1 MTDDSLPQGPRRAM
15 PPTDAELSSDVGD
28 VYGSVFRPAPGQG
41 SPRPQRSASEP
52 DPDLDDSPTVVR
64 SKAVGSKAAGKQ
76 PAKEPSLRRS
86 IGLTALSTVLP
97 GAGLLGARSNAAKAV
112 GAIVPLVFLGTIAAI
127 GWSAFSN
134 LGSFAGFAVDPGQL
148 RRLSLVL
155 VAVALV
161 WVALIAGT
169 HLLTRPKGLGTS
181 KRMTG
186 AVAVTVL
193 SLVISA
199 PVAVAARYSFDQQKL
214 VETVFAPEDEVE
226 SSSRPT
232 IDAKEENPWEGHPR
246 LNILLLGA
254 DGAKARSDENG
265 IRTDTIMVA
274 SINTATG
281 ATDIV
286 QIPRNVQYTPF
297 PEGSELEELFPNGF
311 RGEGDPAQWFINAL
325 WHTVEDS
332 PWYSDVLEGQ
342 TYRGAEALKQG
353 VEGITGLKVDYFVM
367 LDIDGVQRL
376 INAMG
381 GVTVNINDR
390 LPIGGDSSG
399 RKPSGYLEPGPNQ
412 RLNGYEAMWYA
423 RSRKDSSD
431 YDRMARQSCLV
442 NAIIKQA
449 NPATMLTSYEAI
461 AAAGAD
467 MVMTDI
473 PQQVLQPL
481 VELSLVVKDADIER
495 LVFSPGKNGYDY
507 ANPDFEEMRAA
518 VEEAI
523 NDDDEPTP
531 TPASTAEASPTTEV
545 TDEPTQS
552 EDPAESA
559 DPADSPSPSASP
571 TFVDGSQSV
580 TDACAYNPR

>member
-1 MTDDSLPQGPRRAM
+1 MTEDKPSRPRRAL
-15 PPTDAELSSDVGD
+15 PPTDDELRSDVGD
-28 VYGSVFRPAPGQG
+28 IYGSVFRPANAPQ
-41 SPRPQRSASEP
+41 PAQQPPEPQRSAPEREP
-52 DPDLDDSPTVVR
+52 ERDDSPTVVR
-64 SKAVGSKAAGKQ
+64 EAR
-76 PAKEPSLRRS
+76 PDKESSLRRS
-86 IGLTALSTVLP
+86 LGLTALSTVLP
-97 GAGLLGARSNAAKAV
+97 GAGLLGAESGAAKAV
-112 GAIVPLVFLGTIAAI
+112 GAIVPLAFLGTIATI

-134 LGSFAGFAVDPGQL
+134 LGNFAGFAVDPSQL
-148 RRLSLVL
+148 RRISLVL
-155 VAVALV
+155 VAVGLV

-181 KRMTG
+181 KRTTG
-186 AVAVTVL
+186 AVVVTVL

-214 VETVFAPEDEVE
+214 VETVFADEAEVT
-226 SSSRPT
+226 SSSRPS
-232 IDAKEENPWEGHPR
+232 IDAEEENPWEGHPR
-246 LNILLLGA
+246 LNIMLLGA

-274 SINTATG
+274 SIDTTTG
-281 ATDIV
+281 ATDII

-297 PEGSELEELFPNGF
+297 PEGSELEELFPRGF
-311 RGEGDPAQWFINAL
+311 RGEGDPAEWFINAL

-353 VEGITGLKVDYFVM
+353 VEGITGLKVDYFVL

-399 RKPSGYLEPGPNQ
+399 RKPTGYLEPGPSQ
-412 RLNGYEAMWYA
+412 HLNGYEAMWYA
-423 RSRKDSSD
+423 RSRLDSSD

-442 NAIIKQA
+442 NAIIQQA

-461 AAAGAD
+461 AAAGAE

-481 VELSLVVKDADIER
+481 VELSLVVKDAEIER
-495 LVFSPGKNGYDY
+495 LVFSPGKNGYDF
-507 ANPDFEEMRAA
+507 ANPDFEEMRDA
-518 VEEAI
+518 VAEAI
-523 NDDDEPTP
+523 ADEPAPTTAAPTSTAVTTPSDEPTEP
-531 TPASTAEASPTTEV
+531 EQSESPT
-545 TDEPTQS
+545 
-552 EDPAESA
+552 AK
-559 DPADSPSPSASP
+559 P

-580 TDACAYNPR
+580 TDACAYNPK

>member
-1 MTDDSLPQGPRRAM
+1 MNDEPKPSRPRRAL
-15 PPTDAELSSDVGD
+15 PPSDEALSSGVGD
-28 VYGSVFRPAPGQG
+28 LYGPVFRPAA
-41 SPRPQRSASEP
+41 SPQPPRAQRSAPEP
-52 DPDLDDSPTVVR
+52 EPEPRPTPKPTPRVDDAPTVVR
-64 SKAVGSKAAGKQ
+64 APH

-86 IGLTALSTVLP
+86 IALTALSTVLP
-97 GAGLLGARSNAAKAV
+97 GAGLLGARSGTAKVV
-112 GAIVPLVFLGTIAAI
+112 GAVVPLAFLGTIAAI

-134 LGSFAGFAVDPGQL
+134 LGNFAGFAVDPAQL
-148 RRLSLVL
+148 RRISLVL
-155 VAVALV
+155 VAIGLV

-169 HLLTRPKGLGTS
+169 HLLTRPKGLGPS
-181 KRMTG
+181 KRTTG

-214 VETVFAPEDEVE
+214 VETVFADEAEVT

-232 IDAKEENPWEGHPR
+232 IAVEEDNPWEGHPR

-274 SINTATG
+274 SINTSTG

-286 QIPRNVQYTPF
+286 QIPRNLQYAPF
-297 PEGSELEELFPNGF
+297 PEGSELAELFPDGF
-311 RGEGDPAQWFINAL
+311 RGEGDPAEWFINAL

-332 PWYSDVLEGQ
+332 PWYSEVLQGQ

-353 VEGITGLKVDYFVM
+353 VEGITGLKVDYFVL

-399 RKPSGYLEPGPNQ
+399 RRPTGYLEPGPDQ
-412 RLNGYEAMWYA
+412 HLNGYEAMWYA
-423 RSRKDSSD
+423 RSRLESSD

-481 VELSLVVKDADIER
+481 VELSLVVKDAEIER
-495 LVFSPGKNGYDY
+495 LVFAPGKNGYDY
-507 ANPDFEEMRAA
+507 ANPDFETMRES

-523 NDDDEPTP
+523 SDDEPSQAP
-531 TPASTAEASPTTEV
+531 STPASTAEASPS
-545 TDEPTQS
+545 DEPTQS
-552 EDPAESA
+552 EEPGQSESPTA
-559 DPADSPSPSASP
+559 QP

-580 TDACAYNPR
+580 SDACAYNPK